1 MLCWGVIQEMEA
13 ELGLSILVMSTLP
26 KQGRRLV
33 VLNYGR
39 RGGAGL
45 PTLGDVGVKVLAGF
59 SLLLLTL

>member
-1 MLCWGVIQEMEA
+1 MLCRGVIQEMEA